1 MQTQKPS
8 RLLPT
13 AVIAFGIGMVAALLL
28 ILPPVRD
35 SSTAIV
41 TTLYLL
47 SLGAPI
53 GFLLGLIF
61 ALRSGRRSR

>member
-13 AVIAFGIGMVAALLL
+13 AVILFGIGMVASLALL
-28 ILPPVRD
+28 LPPVRE
-35 SSTAIV
+35 SSTAVV
-41 TTLYLL
+41 TTVYILA
-47 SLGAPI
+47 LGAPI

-61 ALRSGRRSR
+61 ALRSGRRAR